1 MQSRAASRYAKSLI
15 ELSLEKGELDKV
27 FADMQLIQSVCKDSR
42 DFVTLLQS
50 PVVKADAKEK
60 ILKAIFADKVSSI
73 TINFLIVIAHKR
85 REAILKDIATSCVD
99 QYYAHKNI
107 LRTIIRSVNGVG
119 ESVKKKVS
127 EIVKNTYNS
136 EVEIIE
142 EHDAKLIGGFV
153 LKVGDKQ
160 LDASIKTKLEKLRK
174 DFSDNPY
181 VANF

>member
-73 TINFLIVIAHKR
+73 TINFLIVIAHK
-85 REAILKDIATSCVD
+85 
-99 QYYAHKNI
+99 NI

>member
-15 ELSLEKGELDKV
+15 ELSLEKGELEKV

-85 REAILKDIATSCVD
+85 REAIL
-99 QYYAHKNI
+99 
-107 LRTIIRSVNGVG
+107 
-119 ESVKKKVS
+119 
-127 EIVKNTYNS
+127 
-136 EVEIIE
+136 
-142 EHDAKLIGGFV
+142 
-153 LKVGDKQ
+153 
-160 LDASIKTKLEKLRK
+160 
-174 DFSDNPY
+174 
-181 VANF
+181 